1 MTSQEEMAEF
11 LDRLKELGFTAVT
24 QSGISISLS
33 ELPEISEKEVILRQS

>member
-1 MTSQEEMAEF
+1 MTSQEEMVEF
-11 LDRLKELGFTAVT
+11 LDRLKELGLTPVT

>member
-1 MTSQEEMAEF
+1 MSSQEEMAEF

-33 ELPEISEKEVILRQS
+33 ELPEISEKEAILHEN

>member
-1 MTSQEEMAEF
+1 MTSQEEMVEF

-33 ELPEISEKEVILRQS
+33 ELPEISEKEVILHQS